1 MATMKNELNIKTTA
15 FAVATTSA
23 LIYGACVVL
32 LRLFGL
38 TAISFFAKMF
48 HGIDITK
55 MAVINVSWGD
65 ALVGFMEIVVAAFL
79 VGAVFAKIYNVFA
92 KRE

>member
-1 MATMKNELNIKTTA
+1 MKKGLNIKTTA

-23 LIYGACVVL
+23 LIYAICVVL

-55 MAVINVSWGD
+55 MAVINVSLGD
-65 ALVGFMEIVVAAFL
+65 ALVGFLEIVIAAFL
-79 VGAVFAKIYNVFA
+79 VGAVFAKIYNIFA
-92 KRE
+92 KKE